1 MRIVFKRQEDYPQIE
16 REFVQLDK
24 RLYPI
29 IHVMA
34 SIAWELWEDHLVVTR
49 IKDPKEM
56 DGTDNTHFHQVKPY
70 RFIDIAILE
79 SGMENS
85 EKLRGWI
92 NNMFTYGKTSARKPA
107 STIPPLDHG
116 TAPHF
121 HIQVRP
127 L

>member
-1 MRIVFKRQEDYPQIE
+1 MIVFKRQPDYPQIE

-29 IHVMA
+29 IYLMEFIVDK
-34 SIAWELWEDHLVVTR
+34 LWQDHLVVTR
-49 IKDPKEM
+49 IKDAHEM
-56 DGTDNTHFHQVKPY
+56 PGTDNTHFYQEKPY

-92 NNMFTYGKTSARKPA
+92 NAIFVYGKTSTGKPA

-116 TAPHF
+116 TSPHF

>member
-1 MRIVFKRQEDYPQIE
+1 M
-16 REFVQLDK
+16 QLDK

-29 IHVMA
+29 IHIMQT
-34 SIAWELWEDHLVVTR
+34 IAWELWQDQLVITR
-49 IKDPKEM
+49 IKDAKKME
-56 DGTDNTHFHQVKPY
+56 GTDNTHFFQEKPY

-79 SGMENS
+79 SGTENS

-92 NNMFTYGKTSARKPA
+92 NAMFDYGKTSTGKPA
-107 STIPPLDHG
+107 STIPALDHG